1 MRRADWVAVALVGT
15 IVVGVG
21 SMIATAPRR
30 PAPVIAA
37 VTRDTTVAVDSARA
51 APEDSSTTA
60 SLTIPTG
67 GEVRVRLVRST
78 NAAPSRDVAEI
89 QRHIRLGAPGTYIN
103 DIVTEQDSAL
113 VRWPEATVFNVWIAP
128 TTDAT
133 EWLPEY
139 SDTVRSAF
147 NAWSAAGAP
156 IGARFTTDSAAANV
170 RIHWIDRFTDGGAI
184 GQTLQTWDQFHWLV
198 AGDITIATHATT
210 GQTLDAHWIRA
221 TALHEI
227 GHLYGLNHSLS
238 NGDIMAAEAHS
249 LDLSRADLSTLR
261 LLYALPPGPVR

>member
-15 IVVGVG
+15 IVIGVG

-30 PAPVIAA
+30 TPPVVA
-37 VTRDTTVAVDSARA
+37 VATRDTVVAADSTPVRSD
-51 APEDSSTTA
+51 DSSATS
-60 SLTIPTG
+60 SLSIPTG
-67 GEVRVRLVRST
+67 GEVRVKLVRST
-78 NAAPSRDVAEI
+78 NAAPPRDVAEI

-103 DIVTEQDSAL
+103 DMVAEQDSAL

-139 SDTVRSAF
+139 ADTVRSAF
-147 NAWSAAGAP
+147 TAWSAAGAP
-156 IGARFTTDSAAANV
+156 IGARFTTDSAGANV
-170 RIHWIDRFTDGGAI
+170 RVHWIDHFTDGGAI
-184 GQTLQTWDQFHWLV
+184 GQTLQTWDQYHWLV

-210 GQTLDAHWIRA
+210 GQTLDARWIRA

>member
-1 MRRADWVAVALVGT
+1 MRRADQVVVALVGAL
-15 IVVGVG
+15 VVGVI

-30 PAPVIAA
+30 PAPVIAVEA
-37 VTRDTTVAVDSARA
+37 PKAPVPTASSSA
-51 APEDSSTTA
+51 PPDDSSTTA
-60 SLTIPTG
+60 SLTIPTS

-78 NAAPSRDVAEI
+78 NTAPPRDVVEI
-89 QRHIRLGAPGTYIN
+89 QRHIRLGAPGTYIA
-103 DIVTEQDSAL
+103 DILAEQDSAL

-139 SDTVRSAF
+139 ADTVHAAF
-147 NAWSAAGAP
+147 TAWSAAGAP

-170 RIHWIDRFTDGGAI
+170 RIHWIDRFTDAGTI
-184 GQTLQTWDQFHWLV
+184 GQTLQTWDQYHWLV

-210 GQTLDAHWIRA
+210 GQTLDARWIRA

-227 GHLYGLNHSLS
+227 GHLYGLNHSSS
-238 NGDIMAAEAHS
+238 NGDIMATEAHA
-249 LDLSRADLSTLR
+249 LDLSRADLATLR

>member
-1 MRRADWVAVALVGT
+1 MRRADWMAVALVGT

-21 SMIATAPRR
+21 SMIANAPRR
-30 PAPVIAA
+30 AAPPVA
-37 VTRDTTVAVDSARA
+37 VATPDTAVAVDSVHAT
-51 APEDSSTTA
+51 PDDSSATS

-67 GEVRVRLVRST
+67 GEVRVRLVRSS
-78 NAAPSRDVAEI
+78 NAAPPRDVAEI
-89 QRHIRLGAPGTYIN
+89 QRHIRMGAPGTYTN
-103 DIVTEQDSAL
+103 DIVSEQDSAL

-139 SDTVRSAF
+139 ADTVRSAF
-147 NAWSAAGAP
+147 TAWSAAGAP
-156 IGARFTTDSAAANV
+156 INARFTTDSAAANV

-184 GQTLQTWDQFHWLV
+184 GQTLQTWDQYHWLV
-198 AGDITIATHATT
+198 AGDITIAMHATT
-210 GQTLDAHWIRA
+210 GQTLDARWVRA

-227 GHLYGLNHSLS
+227 GHLYGLNHSTS
-238 NGDIMAAEAHS
+238 NGDIMASEAHA
-249 LDLSRADLSTLR
+249 LDLSRADLATLR

>member
-1 MRRADWVAVALVGT
+1 MRRTDWMAVALVGAV
-15 IVVGVG
+15 VVGVG

-30 PAPVIAA
+30 PPTPVVAA
-37 VTRDTTVAVDSARA
+37 TPDSTVAADTTPVRTDDSTA
-51 APEDSSTTA
+51 TA

-67 GEVRVRLVRST
+67 GEVRVRLVRSA
-78 NAAPSRDVAEI
+78 NAAPPRDVAEI

-103 DIVTEQDSAL
+103 DMVAEQDSAL

-139 SDTVRSAF
+139 ADTVRSAF
-147 NAWSAAGAP
+147 TAWSAAGAP
-156 IGARFTTDSAAANV
+156 IGARFTTDSASANV
-170 RIHWIDRFTDGGAI
+170 RIHWIDRFTDGSAI
-184 GQTLQTWDQFHWLV
+184 GQTLQTWDQHHWLV
-198 AGDITIATHATT
+198 AGDITIATHAST
-210 GQTLDAHWIRA
+210 GQTLDARWIRA

-227 GHLYGLNHSLS
+227 GHLYGLNHSS
-238 NGDIMAAEAHS
+238 STGDIMASEAHA